1 MGARRFF
8 SAAAVLVATSS
19 VAAAAEGAATAEG
32 APAAHGDAAA
42 CAAVERAAQALGEA
56 ERFHSKL
63 LARTPGRRRPKDV
76 EQVVLGDV
84 VYASSPASGR
94 WVKLPLTAADRRS
107 LSSAVVAHPPRD
119 CHEEGA
125 ADLQGAPMRV
135 YAYRQDL
142 PGRDGA
148 ASLAQGRLWVG
159 AADGRPHRYE
169 GRHGEVRVVLTIEY
183 DGVTPPFGR

>member
-8 SAAAVLVATSS
+8 LAAALLIAPSVLAVPIEESAAAE
-19 VAAAAEGAATAEG
+19 AAQ
-32 APAAHGDAAA
+32 GDVV

-94 WVKLPLTAADRRS
+94 WVKLPLTAEGRRA
-107 LSSAVVAHPPRD
+107 LSASFVAYPPRD
-119 CHEEGA
+119 CREEGA
-125 ADLQGAPMRV
+125 ADLGGAPMRV
-135 YAYRQDL
+135 YAYRQEL
-142 PGRDGA
+142 PVQGGGA
-148 ASLAQGRLWVG
+148 SSAQGRLWVG
-159 AADGRPHRYE
+159 ASDGRPHRYE
-169 GRHGEVRVVLTIEY
+169 GQNGEIRTVLTIEY
-183 DGVTPPFGR
+183 DGVEAPFGSK